1 MGENK
6 KYVVMVLVVV
16 VALWLYNYIVV
27 PKLLTK
33 KA

>member
-6 KYVVMVLVVV
+6 KYVMWILAVIVG
-16 VALWLYNYIVV
+16 LWLYNYIVV

>member
-6 KYVVMVLVVV
+6 KYVMMALVVIV
-16 VALWLYNYIVV
+16 SLWLYNYIVV

-33 KA
+33 RS

>member
-6 KYVVMVLVVV
+6 KYVMMALVVV
-16 VALWLYNYIVV
+16 VSLWLYNYIIV

-33 KA
+33 HS